1 MIKTDGGTFYLTAGE
16 ACYIFKIDGG
26 ALRHVHFG
34 KRVEP
39 EDDLTALGFG
49 SDRALLDLFA
59 NEPMIES
66 RLRSNSNTAARKS
79 WQTSPRPIVPR
90 RAAVKH

>member
-49 SDRALLDLFA
+49 SE
-59 NEPMIES
+59 N
-66 RLRSNSNTAARKS
+66 
-79 WQTSPRPIVPR
+79 
-90 RAAVKH
+90 